1 MAAKTI
7 EMQVAETILQKDF
20 EVTVGDKK
28 YKAAQA
34 STATIIL
41 VSEAISRLPH
51 IKLNQERVA
60 EESLCYAKD
69 FQVLGDIAAILLLGA
84 KNITETVK
92 TKKTVET
99 RHFWGLIKKSKEV
112 EIEQVIDRKA
122 EVAKH
127 LLVELSPRE
136 LNQLVAKL
144 LHKMELGDFF
154 ALTTFLTEINLLRP
168 TKVGIKATASGQ

>member
-1 MAAKTI
+1 MARTI
-7 EMQVAETILQKDF
+7 EEKVAEAILQKDV
-20 EVTVGDKK
+20 EVTVGEKI
-28 YKAAQA
+28 YKAPQA

-41 VSEAISRLPH
+41 VSEAISMLPH
-51 IKLNQERVA
+51 IKLNQERAA

-69 FQVLGDIAAILLLGA
+69 CQVLGDIAAILLLGA
-84 KNITETVK
+84 KKITETVK

-99 RHFWGLIKKSKEV
+99 RRLFGLIKKSEEV

-127 LLVELSPRE
+127 LLVDLSPKE
-136 LNQLVAKL
+136 LNKLVAKL
-144 LHKMELGDFF
+144 LQKMELGDFF